1 VLLTV
6 WEQFQHV
13 LGVNREPADLNS
25 VEVAI
30 RTVIVYVV
38 AIALVRIGSRRFLSQ
53 ATAFDLI
60 VAIMLGSIVS
70 RAINGSALFLPT
82 MVAALVLIGLHW
94 LFAFVAVRTSLFGP
108 VVKGEPVLLIENGEL
123 QPDAM
128 KGADITERDL
138 NQALR
143 LRSGTADPKQIRR
156 AYMERNGDISVV
168 PYEKEPRI
176 LDVSVEDGVQSIRI
190 KLE

>member
-1 VLLTV
+1 VFLTV
-6 WEQFQHV
+6 WDQFQYV

-25 VEVAI
+25 IEMTI
-30 RTVIVYVV
+30 RTVIVYIV

-60 VAIMLGSIVS
+60 VAIMLGSIMS

-82 MVAALVLIGLHW
+82 MFASLVLIGLHW
-94 LFAFVAVRTSLFGP
+94 IFAFVSVRTSLFGP
-108 VVKGEPVLLIENGEL
+108 VVKGEPILLIKNGEL

-128 KGADITERDL
+128 KKAGITERDL

-143 LRSGTADPKQIRR
+143 LRSEAADPKQIRR

-168 PYEKEPRI
+168 PYKKEPRI
-176 LDVSVEDGVQSIRI
+176 LDVSVEQGVQSIRI
-190 KLE
+190 KLD